1 MSLSEKPESRP
12 AGNLGAENGTFFAK
26 SAPALKPLIATRR
39 GEVSLFPFMSIL
51 ASLIG
56 ILTLLI
62 GLSMAVNQKKE
73 GMSEEEIERSKQ
85 YKSLQLLIK
94 KKKDEQKPPPENKNK
109 LTALEI
115 EKLKLLMLALQA
127 ELDKLKDPDARGS
140 EELKKRIKAFEVAKI
155 ELQKEQP
162 VFQKKIDELNAKIA
176 AMKEKPQPKES
187 VRVKLPKIGTKM
199 PRNVFFV
206 ECNSTG
212 IVIRKRGGKAENI
225 TLAELKGDSGCP
237 AFVDFVE
244 SAKSTGD
251 YAIIFLLRKS
261 GLESYAYANAIAEL
275 DCKAKTSKLPMPN
288 DGKIDLSGFKM

>member
-26 SAPALKPLIATRR
+26 PAPALKPLIATRR

-73 GMSEEEIERSKQ
+73 GMTPEEIERSKQ
-85 YKSLQLLIK
+85 YKSLQGLIK
-94 KKKDEQKPPPENKNK
+94 KKKDEQKPPPENPNK
-109 LTALEI
+109 LTALEL
-115 EKLKLLMLALQA
+115 EKLKLAKLALQA
-127 ELDKLKDPDARGS
+127 EMDKLKDPDARS
-140 EELKKRIKAFEVAKI
+140 ADDLKKRIVAFEEAKI
-155 ELQKEQP
+155 NLQKEQP
-162 VFQKKIDELNAKIA
+162 VFQKKIDELNAKVA
-176 AMKEKPQPKES
+176 AMKEKPTPKES

-199 PRNVFFV
+199 PRNPFFI

-212 IVIRKRGGKAENI
+212 IVIRQANNKNINI
-225 TLAELKGDSGCP
+225 TLGALKAESGCP
-237 AFVDFVE
+237 DLEDFVE
-244 SAKSTGD
+244 SAKRTGD
-251 YAIIFLLRKS
+251 YAIIFLVRKS
-261 GLESYAYANAIAEL
+261 GLESYSYANAIAEL

-288 DGKIDLSGFKM
+288 DGNIDLSMFKL